1 MPTPRQIYVVHASV
15 VDANGA
21 FNLLNGYPKTFD
33 SKLYDNDIDK
43 ARQRAFGE
51 YHEVLGAMCR
61 RDDRQL
67 QLAMIIRISD
77 GIVLAKEVVGRLAEV
92 EAE

>member
-1 MPTPRQIYVVHASV
+1 MLREIFEVTGKV
-15 VDANGA
+15 VDANGT
-21 FNLLNGYPKTFD
+21 FNTLSNYPKTFD

-51 YHEVLGAMCR
+51 YHEVLGAMCK

-92 EAE
+92 EAEA